1 MYGEVPPRLDIG
13 VTAATAFSSQ
23 SVMTLAK
30 VGDAAAVRAAARSV
44 LRILACMMSS
54 SRSATRVSENRPA
67 RTTTCGRYWVPP
79 EVLVRGSALTL
90 VCVRVHETHAQS
102 GL

>member
-13 VTAATAFSSQ
+13 VTTATAFSSQ

-44 LRILACMMSS
+44 LRIMACMMFS
-54 SRSATRVSENRPA
+54 SRSATSVSMDRPA
-67 RTTTCGRYWVPP
+67 QSGWYCVSPVALVP
-79 EVLVRGSALTL
+79 GIALPL
-90 VCVRVHETHAQS
+90 ACVRAHETHDPS
-102 GL
+102 VL